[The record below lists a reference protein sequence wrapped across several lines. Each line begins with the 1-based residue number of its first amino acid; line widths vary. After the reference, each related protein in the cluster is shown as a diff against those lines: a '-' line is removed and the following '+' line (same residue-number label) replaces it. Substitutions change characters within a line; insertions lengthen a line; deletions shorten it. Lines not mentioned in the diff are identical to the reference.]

1 MSAALIA
8 ILTVIGTGMV
18 SLLGAILLGK
28 LVPASRVIEAT
39 AAAIADATAARIEA
53 EKWRLAYEEKSKA
66 LDNLETVVER
76 QQIVAES
83 VNQVLTA
90 LKQTTAQTPLPPP
103 YQVGGST

>member
-1 MSAALIA
+1 MLA
-8 ILTVIGTGMV
+8 ILGAIATGV
-18 SLLGAILLGK
+18 VGLLGAVLLGK
-28 LVPASRVIEAT
+28 LVPASRVTEAA
-39 AAAIADATAARIEA
+39 AAAIADATAARVEA

-66 LDNLETVVER
+66 LDKLETVVER

-90 LKQTTAQTPLPPP
+90 LKQTTAQTPLPP